1 MIRAAA
7 FRVQIGG
14 GLRALPLAPYP
25 GGAPFR
31 RCAPA
36 PLGGE
41 PLDVTRRRKMKM
53 AVYMA
58 MDGNGKRV
66 NLVEIEEGQ
75 VMGWERATG
84 MKLVKVEEA
93 DGEGAAGM
101 KLSLIHI

>member
-1 MIRAAA
+1 
-7 FRVQIGG
+7 
-14 GLRALPLAPYP
+14 
-25 GGAPFR
+25 
-31 RCAPA
+31 
-36 PLGGE
+36 
-41 PLDVTRRRKMKM
+41 M

-93 DGEGAAGM
+93 DGEGRQG
-101 KLSLIHI
+101 

>member
-1 MIRAAA
+1 M
-7 FRVQIGG
+7 
-14 GLRALPLAPYP
+14 
-25 GGAPFR
+25 
-31 RCAPA
+31 
-36 PLGGE
+36 
-41 PLDVTRRRKMKM
+41 DVTRRRKIRM

-58 MDGNGKRV
+58 MDGNGERV

-101 KLSLIHI
+101 KLVKAEEADGEE

>member
-1 MIRAAA
+1 MGKGPARP
-7 FRVQIGG
+7 
-14 GLRALPLAPYP
+14 LPLAPNP
-25 GGAPFR
+25 MGAPFR

-58 MDGNGKRV
+58 MDGEGKRV

-75 VMGWERATG
+75 VAGWERATG
-84 MKLVKVEEA
+84 MKLVKVEE
-93 DGEGAAGM
+93 GEERAE
-101 KLSLIHI
+101 

>member
-1 MIRAAA
+1 M
-7 FRVQIGG
+7 
-14 GLRALPLAPYP
+14 
-25 GGAPFR
+25 
-31 RCAPA
+31 
-36 PLGGE
+36 
-41 PLDVTRRRKMKM
+41 DVTRRRKMKM

-58 MDGNGKRV
+58 MDGEGKRV

-101 KLSLIHI
+101 KLVEAEGEEGEEEAE

>member
-1 MIRAAA
+1 MRPPGERRLGKGPA
-7 FRVQIGG
+7 RP
-14 GLRALPLAPYP
+14 LPLAPNP
-25 GGAPFR
+25 MGAPFR

-58 MDGNGKRV
+58 MDGEGKRV

-75 VMGWERATG
+75 VLQKKKMWLE
-84 MKLVKVEEA
+84 MKGK
-93 DGEGAAGM
+93 GN
-101 KLSLIHI
+101 